1 MYGKIFG
8 IYQVCDPWVY
18 VADPEIIKQICIKVR
33 LTFQRSFFSQNIEV
47 SNLNTLTFLCFIS
60 KASL

>member
-33 LTFQRSFFSQNIEV
+33 LTFQRSFV
-47 SNLNTLTFLCFIS
+47 LVKIS
-60 KASL
+60 RFQI